1 MLHDKTRK
9 LSIYSY
15 IAHKRIKRQLK
26 KLANKAHPQ
35 VIKMNHDEDYD
46 SHIVDDMPLT
56 INRDPAPNSPIEQ
69 HA

>member
-1 MLHDKTRK
+1 MLQDKKRK

-26 KLANKAHPQ
+26 KLANRVHPE

-56 INRDPAPNSPIEQ
+56 INRDPEPNTHLEQ